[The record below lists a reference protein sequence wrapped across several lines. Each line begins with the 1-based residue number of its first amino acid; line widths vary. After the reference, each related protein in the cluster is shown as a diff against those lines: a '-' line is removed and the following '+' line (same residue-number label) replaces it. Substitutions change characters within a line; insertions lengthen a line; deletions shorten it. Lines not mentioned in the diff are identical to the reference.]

1 MQKTLK
7 PPINNNNTKK
17 EQQSSA
23 LVNEKIRAPQVQLI
37 THEGENVG
45 IVSRFDALKRA
56 DAAGLDLVMI
66 SEEGREGVPVVKI
79 MDFGKVLYEKKKKQ
93 TESKKHQKTIQVK
106 EIKLSPKIGEHDY
119 QTKIKQALQF
129 LQEGKRV
136 KVTLF
141 FKGREMM
148 TKEERGAEM
157 FDKVNKSFEASYSK
171 DDLAQEKDAKLGQ
184 LWSRIYYLK

>member
-1 MQKTLK
+1 MKA
-7 PPINNNNTKK
+7 PIKETITKK

-23 LVNEKIRAPQVQLI
+23 LINEKIRAPQVQLI

-45 IVSRFDALKRA
+45 IVSRFDAIKRA
-56 DAAGLDLVMI
+56 EAAGLDLVMI

-129 LQEGKRV
+129 LDEGKRV

-141 FKGREMM
+141 FKGREIV
-148 TKEERGAEM
+148 TKEERGTEM
-157 FDKVNKSFEASYSK
+157 FDRVNKSFEATYSK
-171 DDLAQEKDAKLGQ
+171 DELIQEKDAKLGQ

>member
-23 LVNEKIRAPQVQLI
+23 LINEKIRAAQVQLI

-66 SEEGREGVPVVKI
+66 SAGRATKAFLLLKLWI
-79 MDFGKVLYEKKKKQ
+79 LARFCTRKRRKQ
-93 TESKKHQKTIQVK
+93 TESKKHQKIIQVK

-141 FKGREMM
+141 FKGREIT
-148 TKEERGAEM
+148 TKEERGAEL
-157 FDKVNKSFEASYSK
+157 FDKMNKSFE
-171 DDLAQEKDAKLGQ
+171 DFIFE
-184 LWSRIYYLK
+184 R